1 MLAYILIHAT
11 DHGKEYVQDIVIA
24 NMYYAYEI
32 RNIVAS
38 EQYSPCERIRNRHT
52 DALFEHSITR
62 IDANICQNYQDTT
75 LNEEAN
81 SNLLSIAWVN

>member
-1 MLAYILIHAT
+1 MLAYILEYVT
-11 DHGKEYVQDIVIA
+11 DPNKEYVQDIFIA
-24 NMYYAYEI
+24 NMCYAYEI
-32 RNIVAS
+32 RNFVAS
-38 EQYSPCERIRNRHT
+38 KRYSPCERIRNRHT